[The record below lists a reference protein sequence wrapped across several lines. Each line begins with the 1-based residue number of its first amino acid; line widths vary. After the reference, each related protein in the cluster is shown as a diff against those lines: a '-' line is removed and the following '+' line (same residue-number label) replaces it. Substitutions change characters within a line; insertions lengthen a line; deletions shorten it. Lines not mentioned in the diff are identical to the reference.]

1 MKRITLLTI
10 LVFSVVGLHAQTLEE
25 CRKLARENYPAI
37 KQYELIS
44 KTEQYNVSNAA
55 RAWIPQIVLSGQAT
69 YQSETVT
76 YPEAMQTLLQNMGT
90 EMTGIRKDQYK
101 IALDINQTI
110 WDGGTSKAQKEIAKA
125 NAKEAQSQVEVTLY
139 DLQQRVDNLYFGIL
153 LLDERYAQTKAL
165 ISVLKSNLDR
175 IKAYHKNGVAMQ
187 SDIDAIEAELLSAEQ
202 TMGQVEASR
211 NSYRSMLEAF
221 IGKELTDDKL
231 IRPESTEIIN
241 KTSARPE
248 LTLFDAQI
256 GKIEAQR
263 KSIKSLG
270 TPRFSAFA
278 QGFYGYP
285 GYDIFRNMTSADWSL
300 NGIVGIRMQ
309 WNLTPFYTQKNN
321 LDMLNVAQSQIEVQ
335 RETFLFNTQ
344 MQITQDDGEIAR
356 LRKAIT
362 NDSRIVEL
370 RSSVRKAAESKM
382 ENGVI
387 DATELLQKITEE
399 TNASLTK
406 STHEIELLQAIY
418 RLKHTL
424 NQ

>member
-1 MKRITLLTI
+1 
-10 LVFSVVGLHAQTLEE
+10 
-25 CRKLARENYPAI
+25 
-37 KQYELIS
+37 
-44 KTEQYNVSNAA
+44 
-55 RAWIPQIVLSGQAT
+55 
-69 YQSETVT
+69 
-76 YPEAMQTLLQNMGT
+76 MQTLLQNMGT

-125 NAKEAQSQVEVTLY
+125 NAKEAQNQVDVTLY

-187 SDIDAIEAELLSAEQ
+187 SDIDAVEAELLSAEQ

-211 NSYRSMLEAF
+211 NSYRRMLEAF
-221 IGKELTDDKL
+221 IGKKLTEEKL
-231 IRPESTEIIN
+231 IRPEATEIIN
-241 KTSARPE
+241 RTSARPE
-248 LTLFDAQI
+248 LALFDAQI

-263 KSIKSLG
+263 KSIKNLG

-285 GYDIFRNMTSADWSL
+285 GYDIFKNMTSADWSL
-300 NGIVGIRMQ
+300 NGIIGIRMQ

-321 LDMLNVAQSQIEVQ
+321 LDMLNVAQNQIEVQ

-344 MQITQDDGEIAR
+344 MQTTQDDGEIAR